1 MDGELKLMASYVSKL
16 KFILQKDQQQEPHT
30 ANLLVLLGSSN
41 QDKRNGLSQ
50 GENRMD
56 TCTRKKPRRYQ
67 LLTMQQKETL
77 NRAFQSCPNPDR
89 NDLKKLAKEL
99 NMTETQIK
107 YWFQNCRTKMK
118 KFKNNEERKL
128 LQKENEELKKENA
141 ELRNRMKNSTCR
153 ACDLPLFHIDCRHW
167 ENPMLNKGNHGVTS
181 NLIPQAV
188 SSLLPS
194 SSGFVASGSNL
205 SSNAVLM
212 PVSAMPSSVLQPAP
226 AVSGA
231 NFPILHNLSANA
243 NDGYTEKNV
252 LLDLANRAMEE
263 FFSLMKENESLLVKK
278 KENGPLWLP
287 HMDILGVESLNYQ
300 EYLAKSRTIG
310 QKPVDFKVVVTRD
323 TAIVNG
329 SCVDLVKSLL
339 DANRWRELFP
349 GIVASANTT
358 KIISTGPSNLHDG
371 LLQLK
376 NLQMRAELQV
386 MSPEVP
392 VCDVTFLRQSV
403 QFGSGLWCVV
413 DVSIDTILPGE
424 SKTAQSSVQTSS
436 TAARRMEVRLLPS
449 GCVIEEME
457 NGYSKVTWMVHAAYD
472 ERAVPVLYH
481 SLLRSAKALGACRW
495 VASLQRHSQ
504 FLSGLHKYIFC
515 PDSTMTEVV
524 MRRKVLYL
532 VKQMTS
538 SFTGLFASMSK
549 ATLQD
554 GDDTH
559 FAHQI
564 VGGATGEP
572 AGLLLSATTTIWLPG
587 VNPRRVYDHL
597 RDEQCHGEWR
607 CLLGEQLHQGNA
619 LPYGAPLNGETVP
632 EFYRMVNGLHE
643 GHAISLISPRE
654 MGGNISNTLL
664 LQEARTD
671 LSGSLIVYARTDVN
685 TVHSIMNSGLNPA
698 TVFLVSSGC
707 AILPDC
713 LESFP
718 LHPAATADQAG
729 TSSAAIA
736 SRSETGG
743 SFVTVTY
750 QMFFSSQGGAAPAS
764 SSIHQG
770 RDALKKATDI
780 FKVVL
785 DTITVA

>member
-1 MDGELKLMASYVSKL
+1 MAMAHMLGWAGPSLHASDHHCLRPRRRTPPPEPCPSLGRRGGDRGSPRSCAVLAIPLVEVMDGELKLMASYVSKL

-89 NDLKKLAKEL
+89 NDLKELAKEL
-99 NMTETQIK
+99 NMTETQVK
-107 YWFQNCRTKMK
+107 YWFQNRRTQMK
-118 KFKNNEERKL
+118 KFKNNEEHKL

-141 ELRNRMKNSTCR
+141 ELRNRMMNSTCR
-153 ACDLPLFHIDCRHW
+153 ACDLPLFHIDCHHW
-167 ENPMLNKGNHGVTS
+167 ENPMLKGENKGNHGVTS

-194 SSGFVASGSNL
+194 SSGF
-205 SSNAVLM
+205 
-212 PVSAMPSSVLQPAP
+212 
-226 AVSGA
+226 
-231 NFPILHNLSANA
+231 
-243 NDGYTEKNV
+243 
-252 LLDLANRAMEE
+252 
-263 FFSLMKENESLLVKK
+263 ENESLVKK

-371 LLQLK
+371 LLQL
-376 NLQMRAELQV
+376 MRAELQV

-413 DVSIDTILPGE
+413 DVSIDTVLPGE

-515 PDSTMTEVV
+515 PDSTKVV

-554 GDDTH
+554 GDDSH

-564 VGGATGEP
+564 VGSATGEP
-572 AGLLLSATTTIWLPG
+572 AGLLLSATTTIWLPS

-607 CLLGEQLHQGNA
+607 CLLGEQLNQGNA

-770 RDALKKATDI
+770 HDALKKATDM

-785 DTITVA
+785 DTLTVA

>member
-1 MDGELKLMASYVSKL
+1 MDSELKLMASYVSKL

-41 QDKRNGLSQ
+41 QDKTNGLSG

-56 TCTRKKPRRYQ
+56 TRTRKKPRRYQ
-67 LLTMQQKETL
+67 LLTMQQKEKL
-77 NRAFQSCPNPDR
+77 NHAFQSCPNPDS
-89 NDLKKLAKEL
+89 NVLNELANEL
-99 NMTETQIK
+99 NMTETQVK
-107 YWFQNCRTKMK
+107 YWFQNRRTQMK
-118 KFKNNEERKL
+118 KFKNNEEHKL

-141 ELRNRMKNSTCR
+141 ELRNRMKNSTCH
-153 ACDLPLFHIDCRHW
+153 ACDLPLFHIDCHHW
-167 ENPMLNKGNHGVTS
+167 ENPMLKGENKGNHGVT
-181 NLIPQAV
+181 NNIIPQAV

-194 SSGFVASGSNL
+194 SSGLVASGSNL
-205 SSNAVLM
+205 SSNPVLM
-212 PVSAMPSSVLQPAP
+212 PVSVMPSSVLQSAP

-231 NFPILHNLSANA
+231 NFPILHNLSASA
-243 NDGYTEKNV
+243 NDGYVERYIF
-252 LLDLANRAMEE
+252 LDLANRAMEE

-278 KENGPLWLP
+278 MENGPLWLP

-329 SCVDLVKSLL
+329 SCVDLVKSLS

-358 KIISTGPSNLHDG
+358 KIISTGPSNLHNG
-371 LLQLK
+371 LLQL
-376 NLQMRAELQV
+376 MRAELQV

-413 DVSIDTILPGE
+413 DVSIDTVLPGE
-424 SKTAQSSVQTSS
+424 SKTAQPSVQTSS

-449 GCVIEEME
+449 GCVIEEMK

-472 ERAVPVLYH
+472 ERAVPVLYQ

-504 FLSGLHKYIFC
+504 FLSGLHKYIFR
-515 PDSTMTEVV
+515 PDSTKVV

-538 SFTGLFASMSK
+538 SFTGLFASLSK
-549 ATLQD
+549 ASLQD

-559 FAHQI
+559 FAHQM
-564 VGGATGEP
+564 VGGTTGEP

-597 RDEQCHGEWR
+597 RDEQCLGEWR
-607 CLLGEQLHQGNA
+607 CLLGEQLHQGNP
-619 LPYGAPLNGETVP
+619 LPYGAPLNGETMS

-643 GHAISLISPRE
+643 GHAISLMSPRE

-685 TVHSIMNSGLNPA
+685 TVHSIMNSNLNPA

-718 LHPAATADQAG
+718 LRPAATADQASN
-729 TSSAAIA
+729 SSAAIA

-764 SSIHQG
+764 SSVHQG
-770 RDALKKATDI
+770 RDALKNATDM
-780 FKVVL
+780 FKAAL
-785 DTITVA
+785 DTLNPA

>member
-1 MDGELKLMASYVSKL
+1 MAMAHMLGWAGPSLHASDHHCLRPRRRTPPPEPCPSLGRRGGDRGSPRSCAVLAIPLVEVMDGELKLMASYVSKL

-89 NDLKKLAKEL
+89 NDLKELAKEL
-99 NMTETQIK
+99 NMTETQVK
-107 YWFQNCRTKMK
+107 YWFQNRRTQMK
-118 KFKNNEERKL
+118 KFKNNEEHKL

-141 ELRNRMKNSTCR
+141 ELRNRMMNSTCR
-153 ACDLPLFHIDCRHW
+153 ACDLPLFHIDCHHW
-167 ENPMLNKGNHGVTS
+167 ENPMLKGENKGNHGVTS

-212 PVSAMPSSVLQPAP
+212 PVSVMPSSVLQPAP
-226 AVSGA
+226 AISGA

-263 FFSLMKENESLLVKK
+263 FFSLIKENESLVKK

-371 LLQLK
+371 LLQL
-376 NLQMRAELQV
+376 MRAELQV

-413 DVSIDTILPGE
+413 DVSIDTVLPGE

-457 NGYSKVTWMVHAAYD
+457 NGYSK
-472 ERAVPVLYH
+472 
-481 SLLRSAKALGACRW
+481 
-495 VASLQRHSQ
+495 
-504 FLSGLHKYIFC
+504 
-515 PDSTMTEVV
+515 
-524 MRRKVLYL
+524 
-532 VKQMTS
+532 MTS

-554 GDDTH
+554 GDDSH

-564 VGGATGEP
+564 VGSATGEP
-572 AGLLLSATTTIWLPG
+572 AGLLLSATTTIWLPS
-587 VNPRRVYDHL
+587 VNPR
-597 RDEQCHGEWR
+597 
-607 CLLGEQLHQGNA
+607 
-619 LPYGAPLNGETVP
+619 
-632 EFYRMVNGLHE
+632 
-643 GHAISLISPRE
+643 RE

-770 RDALKKATDI
+770 HDALKKATDM

-785 DTITVA
+785 DTLTVA